1 MKRVFVLCLMILCVH
16 LARGQ
21 FSGQGSGTKEDPFLV
36 STALNVWEI
45 RNFQGK
51 EKKFK
56 LINDINLSEL
66 IADTDGLT
74 GWSPIPNFC
83 GELDGNGYT
92 ISGLFINRPYTDNIV
107 FFGALGYGAYIH
119 HLTLVYSG
127 DIVGQNYVGGLCGNC
142 DQTYQSYPK
151 SSRRIEYCKIIAKSI
166 RGADYESG
174 ASAVGGLC
182 GFLSGYLSYDTN
194 KKTFN
199 RSYVNQC
206 VVDASQIY
214 GNGLIGRGE
223 LNCIANNSV
232 RANIITGS
240 YVGGIVGSDTGSE
253 IYNNLFEG
261 TKITSSNKGGGIFY
275 YVRSYYDSDYRG
287 YVRSNAVICDSIIT
301 TYYDGKIGR
310 IGAVTDGSVPV
321 STPTDQKANKAYSK
335 IVLKKGE
342 DCYLATD
349 DVLNGYGVGNIL
361 LKSASM
367 YEGMGWD
374 MENVWTIDE
383 GSSYPR
389 LIWEVETGLN
399 DKVDDLIKEEGLPI
413 QIRKNNGTITIVGI
427 AKNTLVSAYSLS
439 GTLLDSATSQ
449 AEMITLNLPTSVDV
463 MILKI
468 GDKSIK
474 ITF

>member
-1 MKRVFVLCLMILCVH
+1 MKRVFVLCLMTLCVH
-16 LARGQ
+16 LVRGQ
-21 FSGQGSGTKEDPFLV
+21 FSGQGSGTAEDPFLV

-51 EKKFK
+51 STVKFK
-56 LINDINLSEL
+56 LINDVDLSKL
-66 IADTDGLT
+66 IEDTDGDA

-83 GELDGNGYT
+83 GELDGNGYA
-92 ISGLFINRPYTDNIV
+92 ISGLFINRPYTDNIG
-107 FFGALGYGAYIH
+107 FFGVLGYGAYVH

-142 DQTYQSYPK
+142 DQTYQSDPK
-151 SSRRIEYCKIIAKSI
+151 SSRRIECCKIKAKLI
-166 RGADYESG
+166 RGTDNKSG

-182 GFLSGYLSYDTN
+182 GFLSGYLNYDTN
-194 KKTFN
+194 KKVF
-199 RSYVNQC
+199 RESYVRQC

-214 GNGLIGRGE
+214 GSGLIGRGE
-223 LNCIANNSV
+223 LNRIDNNRV
-232 RANIITGS
+232 RANIISGS
-240 YVGGIVGSDTGSE
+240 YVGGIVGSDAGSE

-261 TKITSSNKGGGIFY
+261 TKITSGNNGGGIFY
-275 YVRSYYDSDYRG
+275 SARMYNYDYKG

-301 TYYDGKIGR
+301 AYFNGKIGR
-310 IGAVTDGSVPV
+310 IGAYTDGSVSV
-321 STPTDQKANKAYSK
+321 SSPTDQKANKAYSK
-335 IVLKKGE
+335 IVLKKDG

-449 AEMITLNLPTSVDV
+449 AEMITFNLPTSVDV